1 MRIAI
6 WLKLSTACIDFV
18 LSICTLLN
26 WSKFISRLSL
36 NPNQVIWTEGI
47 YSNSNHQILSKWY
60 DFFNLL
66 IPSSDIKENLESA
79 PFLSSNFHFCAAK
92 GQINLWKVIYD
103 FERCPTQKPHTWTTF
118 LRKWRGFWY
127 DNFAKISRLWIVTAD
142 MTSKKVSFRYDELN
156 KRKRKR
162 TVWKG
167 YEPEIME
174 WYKLELLARG
184 TMKNCIVLLKKRFSA
199 HNNSGFFCYLY
210 CVKAQSC

>member
-1 MRIAI
+1 M
-6 WLKLSTACIDFV
+6 
-18 LSICTLLN
+18 
-26 WSKFISRLSL
+26 
-36 NPNQVIWTEGI
+36 
-47 YSNSNHQILSKWY
+47 
-60 DFFNLL
+60 
-66 IPSSDIKENLESA
+66 
-79 PFLSSNFHFCAAK
+79 
-92 GQINLWKVIYD
+92 IYD

-127 DNFAKISRLWIVTAD
+127 NYFAKISRLWIVTAD
-142 MTSKKVSFRYDELN
+142 MTSKKVSFGYDELN

-199 HNNSGFFCYLY
+199 HNNSGLFLLFVLCKSTNCGIEYKL
-210 CVKAQSC
+210 VASQFPTPLFSTQIFNDTEFNQNLLAK